1 MSKSL
6 IERLLDAAFPNNGL
20 PTEHA
25 DLIEEAVF
33 RIQELE
39 DIIKDA
45 IEVMGCAPYDD
56 AIVDWLDKNS

>member
-20 PTEHA
+20 PIEHA

-39 DIIKDA
+39 DTLKDA
-45 IEVMGCAPYDD
+45 IEAMSCAPYNE
-56 AIVDWLDKNS
+56 AIEEWLVKNS